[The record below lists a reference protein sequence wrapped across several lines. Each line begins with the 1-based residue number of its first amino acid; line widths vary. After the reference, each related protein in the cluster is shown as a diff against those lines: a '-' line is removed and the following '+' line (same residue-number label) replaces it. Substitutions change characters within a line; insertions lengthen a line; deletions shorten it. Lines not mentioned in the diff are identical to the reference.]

1 MADFQSAFD
10 TNTQSINTVVSTQ
23 ISSAQSWANIPGSL
37 VKSSASAAGYVW
49 GFNTQNMVYV
59 CQVPCSGS
67 NWKNVD
73 LTKSLPTQPSD
84 PTRRCYAEPVSTS
97 LKNFFYPT
105 PFEQWRTEVNQGRS
119 NPNFVSKTLE
129 GAQDLCAKNTAC
141 RGVFSWQG
149 NGETYY
155 AVWDQDD
162 TLGNATFESTAY
174 TGVYRKLV
182 PCPPAP
188 VSGVAILDIVT
199 DEANVYVLITTGS
212 NGKTYIL
219 MKPASNAGDWNVVQV
234 PQQPPTK
241 IFSTHTYLWAQDDKK
256 NKFKS
261 PKPIGMSGWMPVTDT
276 SVSITSSSSTALY
289 GVDDKG
295 QAMKSDET
303 LQTGWTPV
311 TGFAG
316 TPVTSLMGN
325 IDQAALYGIG
335 QNSKVKRCEGDCT
348 NSSQVTPLDTGGY
361 VPMSLSADP
370 NTKQLWMT
378 TSTWGNAGNIFNR
391 TESPDYSSILNT
403 ITPADQKR
411 DQSVQ
416 DINKGFQQQTDVM
429 SVNKQL
435 TDFEGMFKKLFG
447 STDTAL
453 AANKKQI
460 ADLQATVTDTKGR
473 LDQVKTMEPII
484 IKFMLTLAA
493 AALVYAT
500 FSFLGWI
507 VHILVLVVLG
517 VGIYLSLNN
526 DIALPPMWG

>member
-1 MADFQSAFD
+1 MADFQSVFD

-23 ISSAQSWANIPGSL
+23 ISSAQTWANIPGAL

-49 GFNTQNMVYV
+49 GFNSQNMVYV
-59 CQVPCSGS
+59 CQVPCTGS
-67 NWKNVD
+67 NWTNVD
-73 LTKSLPTQPSD
+73 ISKSLPTQPSD

-97 LKNFFYPT
+97 IKNFFYPT
-105 PFEQWRTEVNQGRS
+105 PFNQWRAQVNQGGT
-119 NPNFVSKTLE
+119 NPNFVSTSLE
-129 GAQDLCAKNTAC
+129 GAQDLCAKNRAC
-141 RGVFSWQG
+141 RGVFSWQA
-149 NGETYY
+149 NGQTYF

-162 TLGNATFESTAY
+162 TLGNATIESSAY
-174 TGVYRKLV
+174 TGAYRKLI
-182 PCPPAP
+182 PCPPVP
-188 VSGVAILDIVT
+188 VSGVTILDIVT
-199 DEANVYVLITTGS
+199 DESNVYVLFTTGS
-212 NGKTYIL
+212 NSKTYIL
-219 MKPASNAGDWNVVQV
+219 MKPASNTGNWNVVQV
-234 PQQPPTK
+234 PQPPPTK

-261 PKPIGMSGWMPVTDT
+261 PKPIGMSGWMPATDT
-276 SVSITSSSSTALY
+276 SVSITSASSTALY

-316 TPVTSLMGN
+316 TPVTSLMGT

-335 QNSKVKRCEGDCT
+335 QNSKVNRCEGDCS
-348 NSSQVTPLDTGGY
+348 NASQVTPLDTGGY

-378 TSTWGNAGNIFNR
+378 TSTWGGAGNIFNR

-403 ITPADQKR
+403 ITPADQNR
-411 DQSVQ
+411 DQTIQ
-416 DINKGFQQQTDVM
+416 DINKNFQDQTEVM

-435 TDFEGMFKKLFG
+435 GIFDAMFQKLFG

-453 AANKKQI
+453 AENKKQI
-460 ADLQATVTDTKGR
+460 ADLQATVTDTKSR
-473 LDQVKTMEPII
+473 LDQVHNMQPII
-484 IKFMLTLAA
+484 IKFMLTVAA
-493 AALVYAT
+493 AALVYAA

-507 VHILVLVVLG
+507 VHILVLAVLS

-526 DIALPPMWG
+526 DIALPLVRG

>member
-1 MADFQSAFD
+1 
-10 TNTQSINTVVSTQ
+10 
-23 ISSAQSWANIPGSL
+23 
-37 VKSSASAAGYVW
+37 
-49 GFNTQNMVYV
+49 
-59 CQVPCSGS
+59 
-67 NWKNVD
+67 
-73 LTKSLPTQPSD
+73 
-84 PTRRCYAEPVSTS
+84 
-97 LKNFFYPT
+97 
-105 PFEQWRTEVNQGRS
+105 
-119 NPNFVSKTLE
+119 
-129 GAQDLCAKNTAC
+129 
-141 RGVFSWQG
+141 
-149 NGETYY
+149 
-155 AVWDQDD
+155 
-162 TLGNATFESTAY
+162 
-174 TGVYRKLV
+174 
-182 PCPPAP
+182 
-188 VSGVAILDIVT
+188 
-199 DEANVYVLITTGS
+199 
-212 NGKTYIL
+212 
-219 MKPASNAGDWNVVQV
+219 
-234 PQQPPTK
+234 
-241 IFSTHTYLWAQDDKK
+241 
-256 NKFKS
+256 
-261 PKPIGMSGWMPVTDT
+261 
-276 SVSITSSSSTALY
+276 
-289 GVDDKG
+289 
-295 QAMKSDET
+295 
-303 LQTGWTPV
+303 
-311 TGFAG
+311 
-316 TPVTSLMGN
+316 
-325 IDQAALYGIG
+325 
-335 QNSKVKRCEGDCT
+335 
-348 NSSQVTPLDTGGY
+348 
-361 VPMSLSADP
+361 MSLSADP